1 VCKRVSECV
10 RCGDNALHWSDL
22 LLSLL
27 SKCTMVAMIGE
38 VARGVVTA
46 GCREAGGGTGELSE

>member
-1 VCKRVSECV
+1 MCKRVSECV

-46 GCREAGGGTGELSE
+46 GCREAGGGTE